1 VVIIRSWC
9 CGHEPYLCAITVDL
23 LMAETGDDA
32 QELSKTFTSCK
43 EQSALRCSH
52 IGYVNDKQ
60 PAYNQGGYG

>member
-1 VVIIRSWC
+1 M
-9 CGHEPYLCAITVDL
+9 P
-23 LMAETGDDA
+23 ETGDDA